1 MAKLRLLTTRLA
13 FLVLGLL
20 LTPHMGWAQIKLYLK
35 DGSYQ
40 LVKSYEVKAD
50 RVRYYSIERSDW
62 EEIPRTLVDFEA
74 TKRAQEEEKASQKKE
89 LDEVR
94 EIEKQRFDRPEQTG
108 FEIAP
113 GIRLP
118 QEEGV
123 FAFDG
128 TRVIRMAQSTAEVV
142 TDKKRKALLMAM
154 PAPLLKSRSL
164 VTLAGEK
171 AAVRISV
178 PQPTFYIQSA
188 DGLGERLLLI
198 AVKSGREARVVEK
211 IEGAA
216 GGIGKPAEARDE
228 VVVERKQ
235 AAPGIYMLKPIKE
248 LSAGEY
254 ALGELADQKLNLL
267 VWDFGV
273 DATGWKVTEPH

>member
-1 MAKLRLLTTRLA
+1 VVRIWLRRARLA
-13 FLVLGLL
+13 LLLLGLEL
-20 LTPHMGWAQIKLYLK
+20 IPCAGWAQIKLYLK

-50 RVRYYSIERSDW
+50 RVRYYSIERSNW

-74 TKRAQEEEKASQKKE
+74 TKRAQEEEKASQNKE
-89 LDEVR
+89 LEEAR
-94 EIEKQRFDRPEQTG
+94 ELEKERFERPEQTG
-108 FEIAP
+108 FEISP

-128 TRVIRMAQSTAEVV
+128 TRVIRLAQSTGEVV

-154 PAPLLKSRSL
+154 PGPILKSRSL

-171 AAVRISV
+171 APVRISV
-178 PQPTFYIQSA
+178 PQPTFYVQSS
-188 DGLGERLLLI
+188 DNLGDRLLLI
-198 AVKSGREARVVEK
+198 AVKTGKGARVVER
-211 IEGAA
+211 IEATA
-216 GGIGKPAEARDE
+216 GGIGKPNEVRDE
-228 VVVERKQ
+228 ILVERKQ
-235 AAPGIYMLKPIKE
+235 VASGVYMLKPVKE
-248 LSAGEY
+248 LPAGEY

-273 DATGWKVTEPH
+273 DASGWTVTQSH